1 MKILYKGSGV
11 LLAGMFLVMIPVILG
26 DPLEAITNLLS
37 MLGGLYILTGISNI
51 EKVRKKKPKKN
62 LKL

>member
-1 MKILYKGSGV
+1 MKKLYKGSGA

-26 DPLEAITNLLS
+26 DPLEAITNLLT

>member
-1 MKILYKGSGV
+1 MKKLIKGSLV
-11 LLAGMFLVMIPVILG
+11 ILAGMLLCMIPVILG
-26 DPLEAITNLLS
+26 DPLEAITNLLT